1 MLLRQLFEEINK
13 PAVLGWGRGMGH
25 KGHML
30 LAKAVIHHAQENNAK
45 AYFVVSRTSLVD
57 PATGEPWADKP
68 TFTKTKGDPLSP
80 EEKLATYRKVFPQNA
95 DVFSVATADA
105 STLDKVLG
113 KIARDGF
120 AKVTLIVGELEKD
133 SFSFLTRP
141 DKSGIP
147 PYQRA
152 GLRDLEIISRQDTSE
167 PSSVKGSPD
176 YQEGPRA
183 TPMRTVL
190 TDPTKSEEEQ
200 FAVWRDAMPDNLSDD
215 EVMDLM
221 NKAKQRMAA
230 VPAAKNAKKAKQAV
244 AEGTSIEST
253 LRAVINDIG
262 EPITAVYD
270 TMKFQAK
277 KYMENHGELGRGF
290 RMVAAGVGG
299 RWVQSMYVGRLQNE
313 LYDLC
318 RYNSRRTVELKQ
330 FLRGVE
336 TDGEIEIKRSFG
348 NIANE
353 LPRILAKLG
362 QYLNAPQLTKNAN
375 RWMQNKTAYE
385 EYIANLEL
393 EDEYDELEVRPE
405 KNKIPGQQNAQV
417 EQIVNDILAKL
428 PKNIAGDIRNAIA
441 RAPNKLQ
448 ALQQELAKRKIQGV
462 AEGATVTR
470 IDSKP
475 ITDFGSSLK
484 AYKHTDD
491 WSQSGVDTGDDS
503 YWKNKNLK
511 TNTTKGLFAGDPKRT
526 ALYATGNAH
535 ETRYVEFTQDGQP
548 IVYFDRKDLPAMRS
562 RKTYLTV
569 FDARDFGQLP
579 TGEWFSE
586 NPSKPIKQV
595 PIGDPF
601 KYIADQG
608 WIVRITNDLD
618 KVFKQVKNMH
628 KAGKIAQYGAEGMN
642 ESKQGVAE
650 GLKEMDNR
658 TPSSDREEQRR
669 NRPEEKAK
677 QDKEQQKRLK
687 DTSPEMR
694 KKLRL
699 PEPKEGVAEVSLGN
713 VLPWPEVVNKVNSAM
728 KATGWKGKRMSD
740 DAFMFT
746 TRGAEVEDQWYIAII
761 DNAGDGFFTYAL
773 GTVEEGDPHI
783 DDAFKGRLPNT
794 EASVSELM
802 NEIRD
807 GFGLA

>member
-13 PAVLGWGRGMGH
+13 TAVLGWGRGMGH

-30 LAKAVIHHAQENNAK
+30 LAKAVLHHAQEMDAK

-57 PATGEPWADKP
+57 PATGQPWADRP
-68 TFTKTKGDPLSP
+68 TFTKTKDDPLSP

-95 DVFSVATADA
+95 DVFSVASADA
-105 STLDKVLG
+105 TKLEQVLA
-113 KIARDGF
+113 KIAKDGYRN
-120 AKVTLIVGELEKD
+120 VTLVVGEDQKN
-133 SFSFLTRP
+133 SMGYLTNP
-141 DKSGIP
+141 DKSGVP
-147 PYQRA
+147 PFKQA
-152 GLRDLEIISRQDTSE
+152 GLDHLTIISRQDTTE

-183 TPMRTVL
+183 TPMRAVL

-200 FAVWRDAMPDNLSDD
+200 FAVWRDAMPDNLSDE
-215 EVMDLM
+215 EVKDLM
-221 NKAKQRMAA
+221 FKAKQRMSA
-230 VPAAKNAKKAKQAV
+230 VPDAKNKKKDKMAV

-375 RWMQNKTAYE
+375 RWMQNKAAYE

-393 EDEYDELEVRPE
+393 EDDYDEPVVKPE
-405 KNKIPGQQNAQV
+405 KSKMPGQQNAQA
-417 EQIVNDILAKL
+417 EQIVNDILSKL
-428 PKNIAGDIRNAIA
+428 PKNVAGDIRNAIA

-448 ALQQELAKRKIQGV
+448 ALHQELSKRKIQGV
-462 AEGATVTR
+462 AEGKVKLYTDPNWYGATVDNYQATGPVVNISADR
-470 IDSKP
+470 LVGFEPDSKMNQP
-475 ITDFGSSLK
+475 KSKANVKKIVAGLK
-484 AYKHTDD
+484 KGDKLPPLLVRKYKDGYQVLDGHHRFWAYKLL
-491 WSQSGVDTGDDS
+491 DTKS
-503 YWKNKNLK
+503 IP
-511 TNTTKGLFAGDPKRT
+511 A
-526 ALYATGNAH
+526 
-535 ETRYVEFTQDGQP
+535 Q
-548 IVYFDRKDLPAMRS
+548 IVPAKDI
-562 RKTYLTV
+562 
-569 FDARDFGQLP
+569 
-579 TGEWFSE
+579 EE
-586 NPSKPIKQV
+586 I
-595 PIGDPF
+595 
-601 KYIADQG
+601 
-608 WIVRITNDLD
+608 
-618 KVFKQVKNMH
+618 
-628 KAGKIAQYGAEGMN
+628 
-642 ESKQGVAE
+642 SKQGVAE
-650 GLKEMDNR
+650 
-658 TPSSDREEQRR
+658 
-669 NRPEEKAK
+669 A
-677 QDKEQQKRLK
+677 
-687 DTSPEMR
+687 
-694 KKLRL
+694 
-699 PEPKEGVAEVSLGN
+699 SLGN
-713 VLPWPEVVNKVNSAM
+713 ILPWPEVVNKVSSAM

-761 DNAGDGFFTYAL
+761 DNAGEGFFRYAL

-783 DDAFKGRLPNT
+783 DDAYRGKLPNT
-794 EASVSELM
+794 EASVSELI
-802 NEIRD
+802 NEIRE